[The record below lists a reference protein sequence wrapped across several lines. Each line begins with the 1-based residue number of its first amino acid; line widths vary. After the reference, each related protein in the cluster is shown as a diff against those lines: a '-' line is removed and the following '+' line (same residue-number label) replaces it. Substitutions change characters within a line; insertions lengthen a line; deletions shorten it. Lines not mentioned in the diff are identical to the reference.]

1 MGGPDSFRPDCDG
14 GLFVIS
20 FCKFYP
26 FLSLLF
32 QSYQFL
38 IVPGEAIVMTQSGG
52 ATPVAQ
58 LLTHLYAYMP
68 SKHSTWAGHVPEQP
82 YRVPRDIASN
92 IFHTD

>member
-1 MGGPDSFRPDCDG
+1 M
-14 GLFVIS
+14 
-20 FCKFYP
+20 
-26 FLSLLF
+26 
-32 QSYQFL
+32 
-38 IVPGEAIVMTQSGG
+38 MTQSGG